1 MTVTSLI
8 IRLTMSLPSGLASA
22 TIKGYFLRL
31 LQLLSTCLAFSL
43 VATTGTWRET
53 IGNWSMF
60 IWCFCFVVTL
70 LTFIVELC
78 GLQFLWPFSWDDFL
92 INYASYSTLLCL
104 SASIIYP
111 TMYIQIVPRGSSWN
125 HAIATT
131 AFSCLASVTYATEV
145 AWICARP
152 SQITCYVLRMPGLL
166 KGLEN
171 FVACVIFGFIS
182 NTSLYLHQPALVWC
196 VAAYSI
202 CLFLGAVALLL
213 YLGGYSNKLPIC
225 FPIFL
230 LGLALLSIFLYASA
244 LVLWLLYQFDENFG
258 GQPQRSSDVSCH
270 HQLTHLVCTWD
281 QRLVVAILT
290 AVNLLIYVADL
301 VYWARWVF
309 ARD

>member
-1 MTVTSLI
+1 MTVTSLTI
-8 IRLTMSLPSGLASA
+8 TLSMSLPSGLASA
-22 TIKGYFLRL
+22 IIKGYFLRL

-53 IGNWSMF
+53 IGNWSVF

-70 LTFIVELC
+70 LTFIVELRR
-78 GLQFLWPFSWDDFL
+78 LQFLWPFSWDDFL

-111 TMYIQIVPRGSSWN
+111 TMYIQIAPRGSSWN
-125 HAIATT
+125 HAIAAT

-152 SQITCYVLRMPGLL
+152 SQITCNVLPMPGLL

-230 LGLALLSIFLYASA
+230 LGLALLSIFLYTSA
-244 LVLWLLYQFDENFG
+244 LILWLLYQFDENFG
-258 GQPQRSSDVSCH
+258 GQPQWSSDVSCR
-270 HQLTHLVCTWD
+270 HQLTPLSVHLGPKTGCSHLD
-281 QRLVVAILT
+281 SGQP
-290 AVNLLIYVADL
+290 ADL
-301 VYWARWVF
+301 RG
-309 ARD
+309 